1 MNCKNCGER
10 MHGDGVR
17 DVLHCERVDL
27 GTVWETEPDAEPL
40 HCSVEE
46 TTEILSGCAAS
57 T

>member
-1 MNCKNCGER
+1 MTCKNCGER

-27 GTVWETEPDAEPL
+27 GIVWETEPDAEPL

-46 TTEILSGCAAS
+46 DTEILMAS
-57 T
+57 D